1 VSAES
6 RTPAQ
11 RAGEIVR
18 ATEAAAAAAASTAGP
33 PKPPKPPKPPAAAP
47 DARAVPARGTPA
59 AADELDAQLARARSQ
74 LDALE
79 AAVDR
84 LAHADAPGH

>member
-18 ATEAAAAAAASTAGP
+18 ATEAAAAAASTAG
-33 PKPPKPPKPPAAAP
+33 PPKPPAAAP
-47 DARAVPARGTPA
+47 DARAAPARGTPA
-59 AADELDAQLARARSQ
+59 AADELDAQLARACSQ

>member
-1 VSAES
+1 MSAES

-33 PKPPKPPKPPAAAP
+33 PKPPKPPAAAP
-47 DARAVPARGTPA
+47 DARAAPARGTPA